1 MINELPH
8 LQQMTQNCSR
18 SAKVIAITSGKGGV
32 GKTNIAANLAICLA
46 ASQKKVLL
54 LDADMSLGNLDVIMN
69 INSRYNVS
77 HLLAGRKSIQDIV
90 QVGPKGLKIIC
101 GASGLQRLANIDE
114 RHRLLLLRELSKLQQ
129 DTDVILIDTAAGI
142 SRSVVGFCLAVDHV
156 LVVTTPEPTAMTD
169 AYGMTKVL
177 LRNRFAGH
185 ISFIVNMADTTLQG
199 IKTYKKIAK
208 TAEQFLAAQ
217 TNCAGILL
225 KDERLQKAV
234 RSRMPVVLAY
244 PKSRISLSLIALA
257 AKLGN
262 GLAAQQTNGNFFEKF
277 LRRFF

>member
-1 MINELPH
+1 MINEVPY
-8 LQQMTQNCSR
+8 LQQMTQNYSR

-46 ASQKKVLL
+46 ASQKNVLL

-69 INSRYNVS
+69 IKSRYNIS
-77 HLLAGRKSIQDIV
+77 HLLAGRKSIQDII

-101 GASGLQRLANIDE
+101 GASGLQKLANIDE
-114 RHRLLLLRELSKLQQ
+114 CHRLLLLRELSKLQQ
-129 DTDVILIDTAAGI
+129 ETDVVLIDTAAGI

-177 LRNRFAGH
+177 LRNRFSGH
-185 ISFIVNMADTTLQG
+185 ISFIVNMADTTAQG
-199 IKTYKKIAK
+199 IKTYKKIAN
-208 TAEQFLAAQ
+208 TIEQFLATQ
-217 TNCAGILL
+217 INCAGVLL
-225 KDERLQKAV
+225 KDGRLQKAV
-234 RSRMPVVLAY
+234 QSRIPVVLAY
-244 PKSRISLSLIALA
+244 PKSQISLSLVALA

-262 GLAAQQTNGNFFEKF
+262 GLAAQQSNGKFFEKV